1 MKKDDIIALPNP
13 ILRKRSIRIGH
24 VDAST
29 RQLAEGMMAATLDW
43 ESTRPHEIG
52 AALAAIQVGQ
62 PYRVVV
68 IREDFEDRDNPSF
81 VVLVNPEIVK
91 AEGEPESDMEGC
103 LSVPDVYG
111 KVMRYPKV
119 KVKALNLDGKEVRL
133 TAKGFLARVLQHEV
147 DHTKGLLFVDHVKS
161 PNDLYR
167 LQDDGKFTP
176 AEAHEEA

>member
-13 ILRKRSIRIGH
+13 ILRKRSIRVGH

-29 RQLAEGMMAATLDW
+29 RKLAEDMVAATLDW
-43 ESTRPHEIG
+43 ESSRPHEIG

-91 AEGEPESDMEGC
+91 AEGELETDMEGC

-111 KVMRYPKV
+111 KVLRYPKV

-161 PNDLYR
+161 PDDLYK
-167 LQDDGKFTP
+167 LQEDGKFAP
-176 AEAHEEA
+176 AEAHEA